1 MSLDTGERDTGEL
14 ATDDY
19 YAAGEAAA
27 LDMDNRGPIRF
38 TDDGSLHPDILE
50 AYWAHGFY
58 VFENVVD
65 AAELAEL
72 RSDIDQLLERAP
84 YPTKR
89 STTDR
94 HGRPAL
100 GLDFEINPWL
110 MTKPLSD
117 PWGGKP
123 VLNGRHQVKMHEPTP
138 AEDAPLPTCRFSSAA
153 ASKSVR
159 RSCVST
165 GIQICCGWPKPSMVP
180 TSRPSTRSCL

>member
-14 ATDDY
+14 ATDEY

-27 LDMDNRGPIRF
+27 LGMDNRGPIRF

-94 HGRPAL
+94 HGRPASRARLRDQPVAHDKTTQRPL
-100 GLDFEINPWL
+100 GRQAGLERP
-110 MTKPLSD
+110 SSS
-117 PWGGKP
+117 
-123 VLNGRHQVKMHEPTP
+123 
-138 AEDAPLPTCRFSSAA
+138 EDARAGARRRCPRRRAVSRQRLPRN
-153 ASKSVR
+153 
-159 RSCVST
+159 
-165 GIQICCGWPKPSMVP
+165 Q
-180 TSRPSTRSCL
+180 